1 MILFKNGKENLIDI
15 LDFKILTIKK
25 NKNNL
30 IELKKY
36 FIEFKIPVIPIRAKD
51 LIKQF
56 NLKEGKAPKERTAD
70 PGCNPD
76 FMPCIQAVQIN
87 INDKLNFLGWLAL
100 FYELQNKSKI
110 VSLTAYSKNVASI
123 LDNHCDIIL
132 VGDSL
137 GSVLYNYKSTKEVT
151 LNTMIEHSKS
161 VRMGIKKSLMIVDM
175 PHNTY
180 RTPKEA
186 LKNAKQI
193 MKKTKCDGVKLEGG
207 KKIYETIKTLVKN
220 KIPVM
225 GHLGLLPQ
233 SDKTFKFKGKKKLER
248 NNIIRDSQLLEK
260 AGVFSIVLE
269 CVETSLAKL
278 VTQNLKIPTIG
289 IGASKYCDGQILV
302 LDDLI
307 GLNPMNYKFVKKYAN
322 IRKDISK
329 AVSSYSKE
337 VRKIKFPNKKNSF

>member
-1 MILFKNGKENLIDI
+1 MKKKISDLI
-15 LDFKILTIKK
+15 KKK
-25 NKNNL
+25 NK
-30 IELKKY
+30 
-36 FIEFKIPVIPIRAKD
+36 
-51 LIKQF
+51 Q
-56 NLKEGKAPKERTAD
+56 
-70 PGCNPD
+70 
-76 FMPCIQAVQIN
+76 
-87 INDKLNFLGWLAL
+87 
-100 FYELQNKSKI
+100 KI
-110 VSLTAYSKNVASI
+110 VSLTAYSKNIASI
-123 LDNHCDIIL
+123 LDNHCDIVL

-137 GSVLYNYKSTKEVT
+137 GSVLYSYKSTREVT

-161 VRMGIKKSLMIVDM
+161 VRIGIKKSLMIVDM

-180 RTPKEA
+180 RTTKEA

-207 KKIYETIKTLVKN
+207 KKIYETIKALVKK

-233 SDKTFKFKGKKKLER
+233 SDKTFKFKGKKNFER
-248 NNIIRDSQLLEK
+248 DRIIKDSQLLEK

-302 LDDLI
+302 FDDLI

-329 AVSSYSKE
+329 AVSNYSKE
-337 VRKIKFPNKKNSF
+337 VRKIKFPNKNNSF